1 MTAYVIARVDV
12 TDADKWME
20 YAAAAGPAV
29 ADHGG
34 KYLARGGASEGLE
47 NWEDEGKRVV
57 IIGFPDM
64 DAARNFYNSAE
75 YQAAKAKR
83 EGAGYMR
90 MTLVEGY
97 DG

>member
-20 YAAAAGPAV
+20 YAAAAGPTV

-47 NWEDEGKRVV
+47 NWE
-57 IIGFPDM
+57 
-64 DAARNFYNSAE
+64 
-75 YQAAKAKR
+75 AAKAKR